1 MKKIFSLFILLIIA
15 VSLCACNSSEGTDVH
30 NHDNPHT
37 HEAEVTE
44 ATQTATESKTEATQ
58 PETEETLP
66 EVTTADAT
74 GPLSSKHSQKI
85 DVPFE
90 KEYSQAISD
99 EDKTK
104 VCDKYRGEWE
114 KIGKRYYNELIHY
127 SGDVP
132 VHPDFSTDKELHEF
146 VVFRKGDFESYFESD
161 SKSYLED
168 MEKDYGKGDKANAL
182 LAEHKFYM
190 QRSYALEMIKI
201 YELLGEFNGQVF

>member
-1 MKKIFSLFILLIIA
+1 MKKILSLIILLVFVIF
-15 VSLCACNSSEGTDVH
+15 LCACNSSEGGQEH

-37 HEAEVTE
+37 REAEITE
-44 ATQTATESKTEATQ
+44 AAQSETEPQTEAIQ
-58 PETEETLP
+58 PETETLH

-90 KEYSQAISD
+90 AEYALTNTDGEKAII
-99 EDKTK
+99 
-104 VCDKYRGEWE
+104 CDKYREEWE

-132 VHPDFSTDKELHEF
+132 LHPDFSTDKEMHEF
-146 VVFRKGDFESYFESD
+146 VEFRKGDFESYFESD
-161 SKSYLED
+161 SKSYLAD
-168 MEKDYGKGDKANAL
+168 MEEQYGKGDKASAL
-182 LAEHKFYM
+182 CAKHKFEL
-190 QRSYALEMIKI
+190 QRSFALEMIEI